1 MIFVA
6 DESLD
11 GPVVRSLRDL
21 GHQVLFIAESEPGIP
36 DFQVLARAFDAR
48 AILLTADKDFG
59 DLIFRQ
65 NHPHFGVILLR
76 LSGLTPAEK
85 APIVARHVATHG
97 TDFEMAFSVI
107 TARTVRIRQTKH

>member
-36 DFQVLARAFDAR
+36 DSQVLARAFEAR
-48 AILLTADKDFG
+48 AVLLTSDKDFG
-59 DLIFRQ
+59 DLICRQ
-65 NHPHFGVILLR
+65 NHPHFGVVLIR
-76 LSGLTPAEK
+76 LSGLTPVEK
-85 APIVARHVATHG
+85 ASIVAHHVATRG
-97 TDFEMAFSVI
+97 SDFEIAFSVI